1 MMFNTSDLILD
12 AVVLSIVARDP
23 EGTYGYKITQDVRAK
38 MDVPESAF
46 YPLLKQMV
54 ADGYLEVYH
63 KDLGGRSRLFYKI
76 TASGRERLVY
86 CQQSWTN
93 YLQNAT
99 SFMNSTPAET
109 QEEAPTPET
118 TTSESAAQT
127 DTTVAPAAEESAPVV
142 EEVPASEETADAEAP
157 EEAAEETP
165 VAESET
171 PAEVAEEA
179 APVVEEVPVVEET
192 AEAEAPEAAAEP
204 ETPAEVAEEA
214 APAVEEVP
222 VVEETAETEAPEEAV
237 EETPVAESE
246 TPAEVAEEAAPVVE
260 EVPAVEET
268 AEAEAPEEAVE
279 ETPAAGDA
287 APAEEAKEEPVIIE
301 ETVVEPIPVTTE
313 ETVPEPE
320 VVEEVVVEEP
330 VAEEAAVVEKEPV
343 AEEPAEADTT
353 EESAVEAPV
362 AEETPA
368 PAETSDPFQLDT
380 EEEETEEEA
389 PEETVDLFDISLPEN
404 GESAESGSEEEE
416 PSLFSISETEGVGE
430 DAAETADDTSVEDIT
445 AEETPVAEETIE
457 APVPEDV
464 PVEETETE
472 TEAPVETAA
481 EVPAVEE
488 SAEVPAAEETP
499 LESVDMDDEEAFLA
513 DLMDDAP
520 VEEPQDAQIP
530 SMSHVETPENTAQE
544 DELEDLLTQLRS
556 YEEQIMELQAAHGN
570 SAEKPVHENTGIKE
584 EPMISSSKPV
594 ISSANPIPGFNP
606 ADLAAITEFLSSASP
621 LEDSAPAAEAGTDAD
636 LSVAEAESTS
646 DSANVAP
653 AQETV
658 PEEPVTGTPVTPAAP
673 VDKMPSH
680 ETTIQ
685 QIHVSD
691 AVSSS
696 TEAPTSNAED
706 SIETPAPA
714 PEKKKEKRGP
724 VIGEFRNAETDENM
738 NSLVDLLKDDTPTKK
753 KGGFFGRFGSKN
765 REETPAMKQ
774 IPDYP
779 EVPKSSPQ
787 PVVST
792 SNPVVQETASSQDT
806 AEPETSTV
814 VQTEETAA
822 DVQNH
827 STETE
832 KTQPSGPVIGE
843 FRNAET
849 DESVNS
855 LVDLLKSDSTP
866 QRSWGISRS
875 KPNPLSSNRP
885 VSSPKPVT
893 SASSP
898 EPEVPKEEEKHIEL
912 TEVRTTGAEENVDS
926 LVELLKAESSAPKK
940 GGFFAR
946 FSSAAPVSQTAPL
959 EKYVS
964 SGKPV
969 SSKAPVE
976 PEKKEP
982 VKEPFKEEK
991 HIELTEVRTT
1001 GAEENVDSLVDLLK
1015 GDSSSSQKKSG
1026 LFSRKSSNT
1035 PLERYVSTNRPVS
1048 TPKPEVNKAPAAKE
1062 ESKVEV
1068 KEVRT
1073 TEAGTSVDS
1082 LADLLKD
1089 TSTAKPKRFPTFGSK
1104 ASQSAPLEKYV
1115 PTPTPGPEKME
1126 PPKKAEPVKHQKPA
1140 KIKSSPAPIDMSKAK
1155 SIDEVEASADSLAD
1169 LLMSGSESQKKSY
1182 FRSVNKPIPSTVSP
1196 KKSSIDPVTKTFSSS
1211 EPLKQS
1217 SSTPVAE
1224 AKKAEA
1230 QVESLSQVK
1239 PSFNA
1244 ESIPDPVVSEVKKFV
1259 PKKKTTAEEETEAPK
1274 APATPASSSK
1284 PVTPSEEPAAA
1295 PSQSK
1300 PVPAPETPKADPE
1313 PAAKEE
1319 APKEEDPLDS
1329 FRARLMQANLIP
1341 NEDK

>member
-127 DTTVAPAAEESAPVV
+127 DTTVAPAAEES
-142 EEVPASEETADAEAP
+142 
-157 EEAAEETP
+157 
-165 VAESET
+165 
-171 PAEVAEEA
+171 

-658 PEEPVTGTPVTPAAP
+658 TEEPVTGTPVTPAAP

>member
-142 EEVPASEETADAEAP
+142 EEVP
-157 EEAAEETP
+157 
-165 VAESET
+165 
-171 PAEVAEEA
+171 
-179 APVVEEVPVVEET
+179 VVEET

-222 VVEETAETEAPEEAV
+222 VVEETAEAEAPEEAV

-658 PEEPVTGTPVTPAAP
+658 TEEPVTGTPVTPAAP

>member
-23 EGTYGYKITQDVRAK
+23 EGTYGYKITQDVRAQ

-157 EEAAEETP
+157 EDAAEETP
-165 VAESET
+165 AAEPET
-171 PAEVAEEA
+171 PVEVAEEA

-192 AEAEAPEAAAEP
+192 AEAEAPE
-204 ETPAEVAEEA
+204 ET
-214 APAVEEVP
+214 
-222 VVEETAETEAPEEAV
+222 
-237 EETPVAESE
+237 
-246 TPAEVAEEAAPVVE
+246 
-260 EVPAVEET
+260 
-268 AEAEAPEEAVE
+268 VE

-287 APAEEAKEEPVIIE
+287 APAEEVKEEPVIIE

-320 VVEEVVVEEP
+320 VIEEVVVEEP

-362 AEETPA
+362 AEEETPA

-389 PEETVDLFDISLPEN
+389 TEESVDLFDISLPET

-416 PSLFSISETEGVGE
+416 PSLFSIPETESVVE
-430 DAAETADDTSVEDIT
+430 DTAETADDTPVEDIT
-445 AEETPVAEETIE
+445 AEETPVAEETGE

-464 PVEETETE
+464 PVEETEAE

-481 EVPAVEE
+481 EETPLAAEVPAVEE
-488 SAEVPAAEETP
+488 PAEVPVAEETP
-499 LESVDMDDEEAFLA
+499 LESVDMDDEESFLA
-513 DLMDDAP
+513 DLMDDTP

-556 YEEQIMELQAAHGN
+556 YEEQIIELQAAHGN

-621 LEDSAPAAEAGTDAD
+621 LEDNAPAAEAGTDAD

-658 PEEPVTGTPVTPAAP
+658 TEEAVTGNPVTPAAP

-696 TEAPTSNAED
+696 TEVPTSNAED
-706 SIETPAPA
+706 SAETPAPA
-714 PEKKKEKRGP
+714 PEKKEEKRGP
-724 VIGEFRNAETDENM
+724 EIGEFRNAETDENM

-806 AEPETSTV
+806 AEPETATT
-814 VQTEETAA
+814 VQTEETVA

-898 EPEVPKEEEKHIEL
+898 KPEVPKEEEKHIEL
-912 TEVRTTGAEENVDS
+912 TEVRTSGAEENVDS

-976 PEKKEP
+976 PVKEP
-982 VKEPFKEEK
+982 VKETVKEEK

-1015 GDSSSSQKKSG
+1015 GDSGSSQKKG
-1026 LFSRKSSNT
+1026 GFFSRKSSDT

>member
-157 EEAAEETP
+157 EDAAEETP
-165 VAESET
+165 AAEPET
-171 PAEVAEEA
+171 PVEVAEEA

-192 AEAEAPEAAAEP
+192 AEAEAPE
-204 ETPAEVAEEA
+204 ET
-214 APAVEEVP
+214 
-222 VVEETAETEAPEEAV
+222 
-237 EETPVAESE
+237 
-246 TPAEVAEEAAPVVE
+246 
-260 EVPAVEET
+260 
-268 AEAEAPEEAVE
+268 VE

-287 APAEEAKEEPVIIE
+287 APAEEVKEEPVIIE

-320 VVEEVVVEEP
+320 VIEEVVVEEP

-362 AEETPA
+362 AEEETPA

-389 PEETVDLFDISLPEN
+389 TEETVDLFDISLPET

-416 PSLFSISETEGVGE
+416 PSLFSIPETESVGE
-430 DAAETADDTSVEDIT
+430 DTAETADDTPVEDIT
-445 AEETPVAEETIE
+445 AEEIPVAEETGE

-464 PVEETETE
+464 PVEETEAE

-481 EVPAVEE
+481 EETPLAAEVPAVEE
-488 SAEVPAAEETP
+488 PAEVPVAEETP
-499 LESVDMDDEEAFLA
+499 LESVDMDDEESFLA
-513 DLMDDAP
+513 DLMDDTP

-556 YEEQIMELQAAHGN
+556 YEEQIIELQAAHGN

-621 LEDSAPAAEAGTDAD
+621 LEDNAPAAEAGTDAD

-658 PEEPVTGTPVTPAAP
+658 TEEVVTGNPVPPAAP

-696 TEAPTSNAED
+696 TEVPTSNAEG
-706 SIETPAPA
+706 SAETPAPA
-714 PEKKKEKRGP
+714 PEKKEEKRGP

-806 AEPETSTV
+806 AEPETATT
-814 VQTEETAA
+814 VQTEETVA

-898 EPEVPKEEEKHIEL
+898 KPEVPKEEEKHIEL

-976 PEKKEP
+976 PVKEP
-982 VKEPFKEEK
+982 VKETVKEEK

-1015 GDSSSSQKKSG
+1015 GDSGSSQKKG
-1026 LFSRKSSNT
+1026 GFFSRKSSDT

>member
-1 MMFNTSDLILD
+1 M
-12 AVVLSIVARDP
+12 
-23 EGTYGYKITQDVRAK
+23 
-38 MDVPESAF
+38 
-46 YPLLKQMV
+46 
-54 ADGYLEVYH
+54 
-63 KDLGGRSRLFYKI
+63 
-76 TASGRERLVY
+76 
-86 CQQSWTN
+86 
-93 YLQNAT
+93 
-99 SFMNSTPAET
+99 
-109 QEEAPTPET
+109 
-118 TTSESAAQT
+118 
-127 DTTVAPAAEESAPVV
+127 
-142 EEVPASEETADAEAP
+142 
-157 EEAAEETP
+157 
-165 VAESET
+165 
-171 PAEVAEEA
+171 
-179 APVVEEVPVVEET
+179 EEVPV
-192 AEAEAPEAAAEP
+192 
-204 ETPAEVAEEA
+204 
-214 APAVEEVP
+214 
-222 VVEETAETEAPEEAV
+222 
-237 EETPVAESE
+237 
-246 TPAEVAEEAAPVVE
+246 
-260 EVPAVEET
+260 VEET

-279 ETPAAGDA
+279 ETPAAENA
-287 APAEEAKEEPVIIE
+287 APAEEVKEEPVIIE
-301 ETVVEPIPVTTE
+301 ETVVEPIPVTAE

-353 EESAVEAPV
+353 EESAVETPV
-362 AEETPA
+362 AEEETPA

-389 PEETVDLFDISLPEN
+389 PEETVDLFDISMPET

-416 PSLFSISETEGVGE
+416 PSLFSIPETEDVGE
-430 DAAETADDTSVEDIT
+430 DAAETAAAIVAATSDGNILAEDI
-445 AEETPVAEETIE
+445 AIEEAPVSEETADTPIAENT
-457 APVPEDV
+457 AATPVPEDV
-464 PVEETETE
+464 PVEETEAE

-481 EVPAVEE
+481 EVPAAEE
-488 SAEVPAAEETP
+488 TAEVPAAEETP

-556 YEEQIMELQAAHGN
+556 YEEQIMELQAAHGH

-594 ISSANPIPGFNP
+594 MSSSNPISGFNP

-621 LEDSAPAAEAGTDAD
+621 LEDNAPAAEAGTDAD
-636 LSVAEAESTS
+636 FSEADTESTS
-646 DSANVAP
+646 ASANVAP
-653 AQETV
+653 PQETIAEKPV
-658 PEEPVTGTPVTPAAP
+658 AEEPAIEEPVAGTPVTPATP
-673 VDKMPSH
+673 VDKTPSQ

-696 TEAPTSNAED
+696 TEVPTANAED
-706 SIETPAPA
+706 STETPVPVS
-714 PEKKKEKRGP
+714 EKKEEKRGP

-765 REETPAMKQ
+765 REETPSMKQ

-779 EVPKSSPQ
+779 DVPTSSPQ

-806 AEPETSTV
+806 AEPETATI

-832 KTQPSGPVIGE
+832 KEQPSGPVIGE

-866 QRSWGISRS
+866 QRSWGISLS

-898 EPEVPKEEEKHIEL
+898 KPEVPKEEEKHIEL

-969 SSKAPVE
+969 SSKTPVE

-982 VKEPFKEEK
+982 VKAPVKEEK

-1015 GDSSSSQKKSG
+1015 GDSGSSQKKG
-1026 LFSRKSSNT
+1026 GFFSRKSSDT

-1126 PPKKAEPVKHQKPA
+1126 PPKKAEPVKHPKPA
-1140 KIKSSPAPIDMSKAK
+1140 KIKSSSAPIDMSKAK

-1169 LLMSGSESQKKSY
+1169 LLMSGSASQKKSY

-1274 APATPASSSK
+1274 APATPASSPK

-1300 PVPAPETPKADPE
+1300 PVPASETPKADPE

>member
-157 EEAAEETP
+157 EDAAEETP
-165 VAESET
+165 AAEPET
-171 PAEVAEEA
+171 PVEVAEEA

-192 AEAEAPEAAAEP
+192 AEAEAPE
-204 ETPAEVAEEA
+204 ET
-214 APAVEEVP
+214 
-222 VVEETAETEAPEEAV
+222 
-237 EETPVAESE
+237 
-246 TPAEVAEEAAPVVE
+246 
-260 EVPAVEET
+260 
-268 AEAEAPEEAVE
+268 VE

-287 APAEEAKEEPVIIE
+287 APAEEVKEEPVIIE

-320 VVEEVVVEEP
+320 VIEEVVVEEP

-362 AEETPA
+362 AEEETPA

-389 PEETVDLFDISLPEN
+389 TEESVDLFDISLPET

-416 PSLFSISETEGVGE
+416 PSLFSIPETESVVE
-430 DAAETADDTSVEDIT
+430 DTAETADDTPVEDIT
-445 AEETPVAEETIE
+445 AEETPVAEETGE

-464 PVEETETE
+464 PVEETEAE

-481 EVPAVEE
+481 EETPLAAEVPAVEE
-488 SAEVPAAEETP
+488 PAEVPVAEETP
-499 LESVDMDDEEAFLA
+499 LESVDMDDEESFLA
-513 DLMDDAP
+513 DLMDDTP

-556 YEEQIMELQAAHGN
+556 YEEQIIELQAAHGN

-621 LEDSAPAAEAGTDAD
+621 LEDNAPAAEAGTDAD

-658 PEEPVTGTPVTPAAP
+658 TEEAVTGNPVTPAAP

-696 TEAPTSNAED
+696 TEVPTSNAED
-706 SIETPAPA
+706 SAETPAPA
-714 PEKKKEKRGP
+714 PEKKEEKRGP

-806 AEPETSTV
+806 AEPETATT
-814 VQTEETAA
+814 VQTEETVA

-898 EPEVPKEEEKHIEL
+898 KPEVPKEEEKHIEL

-976 PEKKEP
+976 PVKEP
-982 VKEPFKEEK
+982 VKETVKEEK

-1015 GDSSSSQKKSG
+1015 GDSGSSQKKG
-1026 LFSRKSSNT
+1026 GFFSRKSSDT

>member
-157 EEAAEETP
+157 EEAA
-165 VAESET
+165 
-171 PAEVAEEA
+171 
-179 APVVEEVPVVEET
+179 
-192 AEAEAPEAAAEP
+192 
-204 ETPAEVAEEA
+204 
-214 APAVEEVP
+214 
-222 VVEETAETEAPEEAV
+222 

-658 PEEPVTGTPVTPAAP
+658 TEEPVTGTPVTPAAP

>member
-1 MMFNTSDLILD
+1 MFNTSDLILD

-157 EEAAEETP
+157 EDAAEETP
-165 VAESET
+165 AAEPET
-171 PAEVAEEA
+171 PVEVAEEA

-192 AEAEAPEAAAEP
+192 AEAEAPE
-204 ETPAEVAEEA
+204 ET
-214 APAVEEVP
+214 
-222 VVEETAETEAPEEAV
+222 
-237 EETPVAESE
+237 
-246 TPAEVAEEAAPVVE
+246 
-260 EVPAVEET
+260 
-268 AEAEAPEEAVE
+268 VE

-287 APAEEAKEEPVIIE
+287 APAEEVKEEPVIIE

-320 VVEEVVVEEP
+320 VIEEVVVEEP

-362 AEETPA
+362 AEEETPA

-389 PEETVDLFDISLPEN
+389 TEESVDLFDISLPET

-416 PSLFSISETEGVGE
+416 PSLFSIPETESVVE
-430 DAAETADDTSVEDIT
+430 DTAETADDTPVEDIT
-445 AEETPVAEETIE
+445 AEETPVAEETGE

-464 PVEETETE
+464 PVEETEAE

-481 EVPAVEE
+481 EETPLAAEVPAVEE
-488 SAEVPAAEETP
+488 PAEVPVAEETP
-499 LESVDMDDEEAFLA
+499 LESVDMDDEESFLA
-513 DLMDDAP
+513 DLMDDTP

-556 YEEQIMELQAAHGN
+556 YEEQIIELQAAHGN

-621 LEDSAPAAEAGTDAD
+621 LEDNAPAAEAGTDAD

-658 PEEPVTGTPVTPAAP
+658 TEEAVTGNPVTPAAP

-696 TEAPTSNAED
+696 TEVPTSNAED
-706 SIETPAPA
+706 SAETPAPA
-714 PEKKKEKRGP
+714 PEKKEEKRGP

-806 AEPETSTV
+806 AEPETATT
-814 VQTEETAA
+814 VQTEETVA

-898 EPEVPKEEEKHIEL
+898 KPEVPKEEEKHIEL

-976 PEKKEP
+976 PVKEP
-982 VKEPFKEEK
+982 VKETVKEEK

-1015 GDSSSSQKKSG
+1015 GDSGSSQKKG
-1026 LFSRKSSNT
+1026 GFFSRKSSDT

>member
-222 VVEETAETEAPEEAV
+222 VVEETAET
-237 EETPVAESE
+237 
-246 TPAEVAEEAAPVVE
+246 
-260 EVPAVEET
+260 
-268 AEAEAPEEAVE
+268 EAPEEAVE

-658 PEEPVTGTPVTPAAP
+658 TEEPVTGTPVTPAAP